1 MALSSSIKN
10 QISQW
15 YKSLSTHID
24 GFVPR
29 APQRQMIAEVA
40 KTLADAEGRHLVIEA
55 PTGVGKT
62 LSYLIPGIAVSRAEQ
77 KPLVVSTANVALQD
91 QIYSKDLPLLRKIIP
106 DLKFTGA
113 FGRARYVCPR
123 NLEAICAAE
132 GEQIDLMFLLEDQ
145 TDIANS
151 EERELCRR
159 LRSDYTT
166 FAWDGLRDHHKLALA
181 DPLWAKISTDKM
193 NCLAR
198 NCPFYHRCPF
208 FLARREIET
217 ADVVVAN
224 HALVMAALE
233 SESVLPEAKNLLLV
247 LDEGHHVPEVAREAL
262 EVEGEITLFQLN
274 GQLDAFIRHVEQ
286 YLIQFRP
293 TKPPALA
300 NIPRL
305 LTHCETIREY
315 VKQLAE
321 ITQALLPE
329 RGEAKEYVFTLGKL
343 PESLLL
349 CCQQLFK
356 FTDGLRGLA
365 EAILNDLSD
374 QTARQD
380 IVRLHRAILQASRT
394 LGYFE
399 NMAKLW
405 RLASQEASSHAPIS
419 KWLTRRDEK
428 NQSHLYF
435 HCAGIR
441 VSEQLT
447 QLLWRSIPH
456 VVVTSATLRS
466 LNSFAR
472 IQELTGLHENH
483 DDRFIALSSPF
494 VHEQQGRL
502 LIPQMTQEPTIQNEM
517 QHLEEMSRYFR
528 AQVLA
533 GKHQG
538 MLVLFSSQ
546 RAMDGFLTLVTDLRL
561 MLLVQGDQP
570 RYRLVESHCQ
580 RIDEGQASVL
590 VGLQSFAEGLDLKG
604 DYLSQVHIHKI
615 AFPPVTDPV
624 IMTES
629 EWLKSLK
636 RYPFEVQSLPN
647 ASFNLIQQVGRLI
660 RSHQCYGEVVIYD
673 NRLLTKRY
681 GSRLLNALPVFPIE
695 RPSVPAERELDIM
708 KKDK

>member
-15 YKSLSTHID
+15 YKALSSHID
-24 GFVPR
+24 GFIPR

-40 KTLADAEGRHLVIEA
+40 KTLADEEGRHLVIEA

-132 GEQIDLMFLLEDQ
+132 GEQIDLMFLVEDK
-145 TDIANS
+145 TEVANS

-166 FAWDGLRDHHKLALA
+166 FVWDGLRDHHQLALS
-181 DPLWAKISTDKM
+181 DSLWKKVSTDKV

-198 NCPFYHRCPF
+198 NCQFYHRCPF
-208 FLARREIET
+208 FLARREIEN
-217 ADVVVAN
+217 ADVVIAN
-224 HALVMAALE
+224 HSLVMAALE

-247 LDEGHHVPEVAREAL
+247 LDEGHHIPDVARDSL
-262 EVEGEITLFQLN
+262 EVEGEITSFQLN
-274 GQLDAFIRHVEQ
+274 GQLDTFVRYVEQ
-286 YLIQFRP
+286 YLVQFRP
-293 TKPPALA
+293 AKPPALA
-300 NIPRL
+300 NMPRL
-305 LTHCETIREY
+305 QTHCATLRESF
-315 VKQLAE
+315 KELAE
-321 ITQALLPE
+321 ITQALSPE
-329 RGEAKEYVFTLGKL
+329 RGEAEEYLFALGKL
-343 PESLLL
+343 PDSLLL

-356 FTDGLRGLA
+356 LTDGLRGLA

-374 QTARQD
+374 QTAKQD
-380 IVRLHRAILQASRT
+380 IVRLHRSILQASQA

-405 RLASQEASSHAPIS
+405 RLASQEESSHAPIS
-419 KWLTRRDEK
+419 KWLTRRHEK

-447 QLLWRSIPH
+447 QLLWRNIPH

-466 LNSFAR
+466 LNSFSR

-483 DDRFIALSSPF
+483 HDRFVTLSSPF
-494 VHEQQGRL
+494 EHVRQGRL
-502 LIPQMTQEPTIQNEM
+502 IIPKMALEPTIQKEM
-517 QHLEEMSRYFR
+517 EHLEEMARYFR
-528 AQVLA
+528 LQVMER
-533 GKHQG
+533 KHRG
-538 MLVLFSSQ
+538 MLILFSSL
-546 RAMDGFLTLVTDLRL
+546 RAMEGFLTFVTDLRL

-570 RYRLVESHCQ
+570 RYRLVETHCK
-580 RIDEGQASVL
+580 RIDEGQSSVL

-615 AFPPVTDPV
+615 AFPPVTNPV
-624 IMTES
+624 VITES

-636 RYPFEVQSLPN
+636 RYPFEVQSLPS

-660 RSHQCYGEVVIYD
+660 RSHECYGDVVIYD

-681 GSRLLNALPVFPIE
+681 GARLLNSLPVFPIE
-695 RPSVPAERELDIM
+695 RPEVPSEKELEII
-708 KKDK
+708 KKNN